1 MSLAQTDKSR
11 IFTSWKAWPSSGQ
24 RFGQNQSIQGLTAG
38 NAADILANM
47 KTIAMTIDEPTL
59 KRIDRLMASQA
70 VPWKS
75 RSEVIRH
82 AVQQFITDLERANE
96 EEREREIFRR
106 HGARLNRQAAAL
118 IKEQAQR

>member
-1 MSLAQTDKSR
+1 
-11 IFTSWKAWPSSGQ
+11 
-24 RFGQNQSIQGLTAG
+24 
-38 NAADILANM
+38 M

-59 KRIDRLMASQA
+59 ERIDRLMSSDS

-82 AVQQFITDLERANE
+82 AVQQFVARLEGATE
-96 EEREREIFRR
+96 KEREREIFRR

-118 IKEQAQR
+118 IKEQAKP

>member
-1 MSLAQTDKSR
+1 MS
-11 IFTSWKAWPSSGQ
+11 
-24 RFGQNQSIQGLTAG
+24 
-38 NAADILANM
+38 NM

-59 KRIDRLMASQA
+59 KRVDRLMASKI

-82 AVQQFITDLERANE
+82 AVQQLVENLERAQE
-96 EEREREIFRR
+96 EKREREIFRR

-118 IKEQAQR
+118 IKEQAR

>member
-1 MSLAQTDKSR
+1 
-11 IFTSWKAWPSSGQ
+11 
-24 RFGQNQSIQGLTAG
+24 
-38 NAADILANM
+38 M

-59 KRIDRLMASQA
+59 KRIDRLMDKDE

-82 AVQQFITDLERANE
+82 AVQQFVAHLERADE
-96 EEREREIFRR
+96 EEREREIIRR

-118 IKEQAQR
+118 IKEQAKP

>member
-1 MSLAQTDKSR
+1 
-11 IFTSWKAWPSSGQ
+11 
-24 RFGQNQSIQGLTAG
+24 
-38 NAADILANM
+38 M

-59 KRIDRLMASQA
+59 KRIDRLMASNS

-82 AVQQFITDLERANE
+82 AIQQFVARLERATE

-118 IKEQAQR
+118 IKEQAKP

>member
-1 MSLAQTDKSR
+1 MV
-11 IFTSWKAWPSSGQ
+11 
-24 RFGQNQSIQGLTAG
+24 
-38 NAADILANM
+38 ANM

-59 KRIDRLMASQA
+59 KRIDLLTQSNA

-82 AVQQFITDLERANE
+82 AVQEFVASLERAEE

-106 HGARLNRQAAAL
+106 NGAKLNRQAAAL
-118 IKEQAQR
+118 VKEQSKL